1 MQFDSGWRI
10 RGRSEGGDFLKSWPD
25 SLVAGVDS
33 RLHLSRFGE
42 LAACTLL
49 LEPLFF
55 FLGSETLRNGFMEIK
70 LFSANNANECRLEI
84 LSSEISF
91 RRLKIVYSAKE
102 NC

>member
-55 FLGSETLRNGFMEIK
+55 FWDLK
-70 LFSANNANECRLEI
+70 LCEMVSWKLSYFRQTMLMSVGWKFCR
-84 LSSEISF
+84 
-91 RRLKIVYSAKE
+91 AKLVSDD
-102 NC
+102 